1 MKALVA
7 LVALTLAG
15 CATIA
20 PPPIGPTASFGGT
33 ATIDGVSIRPL
44 SIVEDSRCP
53 TDVVCVWAGRL
64 IILAEVEFRGG
75 SESWRGPLTLGE
87 PYSHGS
93 ETVTLVS
100 ASPGKLAAAPVRPS
114 DYRFTFAVARS
125 L

>member
-1 MKALVA
+1 MKALIA

-15 CATIA
+15 CATTVA
-20 PPPIGPTASFGGT
+20 ALTGPTASVGGV
-33 ATIDGVSIRPL
+33 AIVDGVSIRPL

-64 IILAEVEFRGG
+64 IILAEVEFGGG
-75 SESWRGPLTLGE
+75 SEAWRGPLTLGE
-87 PYSHGS
+87 PHSHGS

-100 ASPGKLAAAPVRPS
+100 AVPGKLAATPVRAS

-125 L
+125 R